1 MQRQQ
6 QQQQYPNNHYESSEN
21 NQTELHRFGQNA
33 DRFTTSG
40 GTNNTTVR
48 SDFFFQFLV
57 VGQRAASS
65 KNLFDVTY
73 CQAVVEQLSGSCQTV
88 VRQSLELSSLVD

>member
-1 MQRQQ
+1 MVENLHYINSVQSSSTTEVTLLQRQQ

-40 GTNNTTVR
+40 VTNNNTVR
-48 SDFFFQFLV
+48 TDF
-57 VGQRAASS
+57 
-65 KNLFDVTY
+65 LF
-73 CQAVVEQLSGSCQTV
+73 SF
-88 VRQSLELSSLVD
+88 

>member
-1 MQRQQ
+1 MAKKLYYINSATTEVTLLQRQQ

-40 GTNNTTVR
+40 GTNITTVR
-48 SDFFFQFLV
+48 SDFFHFLV
-57 VGQRAASS
+57 VGQRAASF
-65 KNLFDVTY
+65 KN
-73 CQAVVEQLSGSCQTV
+73 
-88 VRQSLELSSLVD
+88 

>member
-1 MQRQQ
+1 MTFKKWVKNIQTVGYNGAHRIYQFSSTTEVMLLQRQQQ

-40 GTNNTTVR
+40 GTNITTVR
-48 SDFFFQFLV
+48 SDLFFSF
-57 VGQRAASS
+57 
-65 KNLFDVTY
+65 
-73 CQAVVEQLSGSCQTV
+73 
-88 VRQSLELSSLVD
+88 

>member
-1 MQRQQ
+1 MTFKKWVKNVQTVGYNGIYQFSFTTKVMLLQRQQ

-40 GTNNTTVR
+40 GTNITTVR
-48 SDFFFQFLV
+48 SDFFSIFSCHSKGGQLQKLV
-57 VGQRAASS
+57 
-65 KNLFDVTY
+65 L
-73 CQAVVEQLSGSCQTV
+73 C
-88 VRQSLELSSLVD
+88 

>member
-1 MQRQQ
+1 MVPYINSAPSSYTTDVTLLQRQQ

-40 GTNNTTVR
+40 GINNTTVR
-48 SDFFFQFLV
+48 SNFLFEFLF
-57 VGQRAASS
+57 VGQRVAGF
-65 KNLFDVTY
+65 KN
-73 CQAVVEQLSGSCQTV
+73 
-88 VRQSLELSSLVD
+88 

>member
-40 GTNNTTVR
+40 GTNITTVR
-48 SDFFFQFLV
+48 SDFFLV
-57 VGQRAASS
+57 FSCPQPVLKISFMF
-65 KNLFDVTY
+65 N
-73 CQAVVEQLSGSCQTV
+73 VVKQ
-88 VRQSLELSSLVD
+88 